1 MDFRKFLKTDEA
13 RVLPYFGGTRVD
25 DASRRYAVDVQQP
38 PGWYRFS
45 FKGRVATIV
54 DNADAIDLEGLEAVR
69 GHFAHGWLFS
79 GGRQLA
85 RVELVPAEEPALLSP
100 VIARRWHSGD
110 LVFDAL
116 EFESE
121 AEDTVRQALEDVR
134 GIDEIKGVA
143 ASLRAAF
150 AFALVTGVGRALD
163 IAVSPREIA
172 GAILELASGGRE
184 VATSLLLDLEER
196 RRLERV
202 RVQAWDAAEGRVVQP
217 RSGWQRP
224 RGAADA
230 GTPIDRATRALD
242 AAGADLVGS
251 RSLGNGMLEVTYRFM
266 GERFISVVD
275 EVSLQVIDAGICLS
289 GSDREVTLE
298 SLPSVIREGFDTAQ
312 LNITRRA

>member
-1 MDFRKFLKTDEA
+1 MDYRKFLQRDSTC
-13 RVLPYFGGTRVD
+13 VLPYFGGTHVD
-25 DASRRYAVDVQQP
+25 DASRRYSVEVQQP
-38 PGWYRFS
+38 PGWYS
-45 FKGRVATIV
+45 FRIKGRVATIV
-54 DNADAIDLEGLEAVR
+54 DGADVTDLEGLEAVR

-100 VIARRWHSGD
+100 VVARRWYSGD

-150 AFALVTGVGRALD
+150 AFALVTRVGRALD
-163 IAVSPREIA
+163 VSVSPREIS
-172 GAILELASGGRE
+172 GAMLELARGGRE
-184 VATSLLLDLEER
+184 VATALLLDLEER

-202 RVQAWDAAEGRVVQP
+202 RVQAWDAADGRIVQP
-217 RSGWQRP
+217 QSGRQRP
-224 RGAADA
+224 RGGTDA

-289 GSDREVTLE
+289 GSDREVTLD
-298 SLPSVIREGFDTAQ
+298 SLPSVIREGFDTDQ
-312 LNITRRA
+312 LNITRHA